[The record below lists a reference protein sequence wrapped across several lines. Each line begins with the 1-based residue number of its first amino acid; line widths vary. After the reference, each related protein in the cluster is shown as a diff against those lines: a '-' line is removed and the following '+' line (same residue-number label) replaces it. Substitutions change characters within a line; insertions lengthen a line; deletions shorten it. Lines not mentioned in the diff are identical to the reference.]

1 MSSRNGGPRSRHS
14 GCSGHSHERLDL
26 IKQDHKRL
34 RKLLEET
41 LEAEGAAREERMD
54 YLRTEL
60 VAHERMEEEV
70 LYPRLRNEK
79 KAHDTVLE
87 GYEEHH
93 VADVLLD
100 ELLDLPPE
108 TDLWKAKVKVL
119 KENVEHHM
127 DEEEDELF
135 KEARAV
141 LNREELDRLGERMAQ
156 IKRSAE
162 DAD

>member
-1 MSSRNGGPRSRHS
+1 MVQGRGITVAARAAMDA
-14 GCSGHSHERLDL
+14 LDL

-34 RKLLEET
+34 RKLLDET
-41 LEAEGAAREERMD
+41 LKAEGAEREERLD
-54 YLRTEL
+54 HLRTEL

-70 LYPRLRNEK
+70 LYPRLRDEK
-79 KAHDTVLE
+79 KAHETVLE

-100 ELLDLPPE
+100 ELLDVPPE

-135 KEARAV
+135 KGARAV
-141 LNREELDRLGERMAQ
+141 LDREELNRLGERMEQ

-162 DAD
+162 DSD

>member
-1 MSSRNGGPRSRHS
+1 LQFDTSMDAL
-14 GCSGHSHERLDL
+14 EL

-34 RKLLEET
+34 KKLLEET
-41 LEAEGAAREERMD
+41 LEAQGTDREARMD
-54 YLRTEL
+54 HLRTEL

-70 LYPRLRNEK
+70 FYPRLKQEQ
-79 KAHDTVLE
+79 KAREEVLE

-100 ELLDLPPE
+100 ELLEVPAE

-127 DEEEDELF
+127 DEEESELF
-135 KEARAV
+135 KKARSV
-141 LNREELDRLGERMAQ
+141 LNRDELEQLGARMER

>member
-1 MSSRNGGPRSRHS
+1 MQFNRSMDAL
-14 GCSGHSHERLDL
+14 EL

-34 RKLLEET
+34 KRLLEDT
-41 LEAEGAAREERMD
+41 LEAEGADRESRMD
-54 YLRTEL
+54 HLRTEL

-70 LYPRLRNEK
+70 FYPRLRQEQ
-79 KAHDTVLE
+79 KAREEVLE

-100 ELLDLPPE
+100 ELLEVPAE

-127 DEEEDELF
+127 DEEETELF
-135 KEARAV
+135 KKARSV
-141 LNREELDRLGERMAQ
+141 LDRGELEQLGARMER

>member
-1 MSSRNGGPRSRHS
+1 MDAL
-14 GCSGHSHERLDL
+14 EL

-34 RKLLEET
+34 RKLLSET
-41 LEAEGAAREERMD
+41 LEAEGADREPRMD
-54 YLRTEL
+54 HLRTEL

-70 LYPRLRNEK
+70 FYPRLRNEQ
-79 KAHDTVLE
+79 KAREEVLE

-100 ELLDLPPE
+100 ELLEMPAE

-127 DEEEDELF
+127 EEEETELF
-135 KEARAV
+135 KKARAV
-141 LNREELDRLGERMAQ
+141 LDGGELEQLGARMER

>member
-1 MSSRNGGPRSRHS
+1 MDAL
-14 GCSGHSHERLDL
+14 EL

-34 RKLLEET
+34 KKLLKET
-41 LEAEGAAREERMD
+41 LEAERSERESRMD
-54 YLRTEL
+54 HLRTEL

-70 LYPRLRNEK
+70 FYPRLRDEK
-79 KAHDTVLE
+79 KAREEVLE

-93 VADVLLD
+93 VADVILD

-127 DEEEDELF
+127 DEEEGELF
-135 KEARAV
+135 TKARAV
-141 LNREELDRLGERMAQ
+141 LNRDELEHLGERMEQ

-162 DAD
+162 DDD

>member
-1 MSSRNGGPRSRHS
+1 MDA
-14 GCSGHSHERLDL
+14 LDL

-34 RKLLEET
+34 KKLLKET
-41 LEAEGAAREERMD
+41 LEAETSQRETRMD
-54 YLRTEL
+54 HLRTEL

-70 LYPRLRNEK
+70 LYPRLREES
-79 KAHDTVLE
+79 KAREEVLE

-93 VADVLLD
+93 VADVILD

-108 TDLWKAKVKVL
+108 NDLWKAKVKVL

-127 DEEEDELF
+127 DEEETELF
-135 KEARAV
+135 KKARAV
-141 LNREELDRLGERMAQ
+141 LEKDELEQMGERMEK

>member
-1 MSSRNGGPRSRHS
+1 MVQGRGITVAARVAMDA
-14 GCSGHSHERLDL
+14 LDL
-26 IKQDHKRL
+26 IKRGHKRL
-34 RKLLEET
+34 RKLLEQT
-41 LEAEGAAREERMD
+41 LEAEGAEREERLD
-54 YLRTEL
+54 HLRTEL

-70 LYPRLRNEK
+70 LYPRLRDEK
-79 KAHDTVLE
+79 KTHEPVLE

-93 VADVLLD
+93 VADVILD
-100 ELLDLPPE
+100 ELLDVPPE

-135 KEARAV
+135 KGARAA
-141 LNREELDRLGERMAQ
+141 LDREELNRLGERMEQ

-162 DAD
+162 DSD

>member
-1 MSSRNGGPRSRHS
+1 MVQGRGIAVAAAVAMDA
-14 GCSGHSHERLDL
+14 LDL

-34 RKLLEET
+34 RKLLDET
-41 LEAEGAAREERMD
+41 LEAEGAQREP
-54 YLRTEL
+54 LP
-60 VAHERMEEEV
+60 A
-70 LYPRLRNEK
+70 RLRDEK
-79 KAHDTVLE
+79 KGHEPVLE

-93 VADVLLD
+93 IADVILD
-100 ELLDLPPE
+100 ELLDVPPE

-135 KEARAV
+135 KGARAV
-141 LNREELDRLGERMAQ
+141 LDREELNRLGERMEQ

>member
-1 MSSRNGGPRSRHS
+1 MVQGRGITVAAPAAMDA
-14 GCSGHSHERLDL
+14 LDL

-34 RKLLEET
+34 RKLLEAT
-41 LEAEGAAREERMD
+41 LKAEGAEREERLD
-54 YLRTEL
+54 HLRTEL

-70 LYPRLRNEK
+70 LYPRLRDEK
-79 KAHDTVLE
+79 KAHETVLE

-100 ELLDLPPE
+100 ELLDVPPE

-135 KEARAV
+135 KGARAV
-141 LNREELDRLGERMAQ
+141 LDREELNRLGERMEQ

-162 DAD
+162 DSD

>member
-1 MSSRNGGPRSRHS
+1 MVEGRGIAVAAPVAMDA
-14 GCSGHSHERLDL
+14 LDL

-34 RKLLEET
+34 RKLLEHT
-41 LEAEGAAREERMD
+41 LEAEGAQREQQLD
-54 YLRTEL
+54 HLRAEL

-70 LYPRLRNEK
+70 LYPRLRDEK
-79 KAHDTVLE
+79 KAHEPVLE

-100 ELLDLPPE
+100 ELLDVPPE
-108 TDLWKAKVKVL
+108 TDLWKAKVMVL

-127 DEEEDELF
+127 DEEEDVLF
-135 KEARAV
+135 KGARAV
-141 LNREELDRLGERMAQ
+141 LDRDELKRLGARMEQ

>member
-1 MSSRNGGPRSRHS
+1 MNA
-14 GCSGHSHERLDL
+14 LDL

-34 RKLLEET
+34 KKLLEST
-41 LEAEGAAREERMD
+41 LEAKESEREARMD
-54 YLRTEL
+54 HLRTEL

-70 LYPRLRNEK
+70 LYPRLRDERK
-79 KAHDTVLE
+79 TRDSILE

-93 VADVLLD
+93 VADVILD
-100 ELLDLPPE
+100 ELLDVPPE

-135 KEARAV
+135 KKARAV
-141 LNREELDRLGERMAQ
+141 LDKSELESLGERMERL
-156 IKRSAE
+156 KRSAE
-162 DAD
+162 DAG

>member
-1 MSSRNGGPRSRHS
+1 MDA
-14 GCSGHSHERLDL
+14 LDL

-41 LEAEGAAREERMD
+41 LGAEGSEREQRMD
-54 YLRTEL
+54 FLRTEL

-70 LYPRLRNEK
+70 LYPRLREEN
-79 KAHDTVLE
+79 KARETVLE

-100 ELLDLPPE
+100 ELLDVPPD

-135 KEARAV
+135 KDARAI
-141 LNREELDRLGERMAQ
+141 LDREELKRLGERMER

>member
-1 MSSRNGGPRSRHS
+1 MVEGRGIAVAIA
-14 GCSGHSHERLDL
+14 CVMDALDL

-34 RKLLEET
+34 KKLLEQTLDAQGADRET
-41 LEAEGAAREERMD
+41 CMD
-54 YLRTEL
+54 HLRTEL

-70 LYPRLRNEK
+70 LYPRLRDEK
-79 KAHDTVLE
+79 KARESVLE

-93 VADVLLD
+93 VADIILD
-100 ELLDLPPE
+100 ELLDVPPE

-127 DEEEDELF
+127 DEEESELF
-135 KEARAV
+135 KKARAV
-141 LNREELDRLGERMAQ
+141 LDSDELDRLGNQMAE

-162 DAD
+162 E

>member
-1 MSSRNGGPRSRHS
+1 MVQGRGITVAAAAPMDA
-14 GCSGHSHERLDL
+14 LDL

-41 LEAEGAAREERMD
+41 LKAEGGARVERLD

-60 VAHERMEEEV
+60 VAHERMGEEV
-70 LYPRLRNEK
+70 LYPRLRDEK
-79 KAHDTVLE
+79 KAHETVLE

-100 ELLDLPPE
+100 ELLDVPPE
-108 TDLWKAKVKVL
+108 TDLWKAKLKVL

-135 KEARAV
+135 KGARAV
-141 LNREELDRLGERMAQ
+141 LDREELNRLGERMEQ

-162 DAD
+162 DSD

>member
-1 MSSRNGGPRSRHS
+1 MDAL
-14 GCSGHSHERLDL
+14 EL

-34 RKLLEET
+34 KKLLEET
-41 LEAEGAAREERMD
+41 LEAQGTDRESRMD
-54 YLRTEL
+54 HLRTEL

-70 LYPRLRNEK
+70 FYPRLRHEQ
-79 KAHDTVLE
+79 KAREEVLE

-100 ELLDLPPE
+100 ELLEVPAE

-127 DEEEDELF
+127 DEEESELF
-135 KEARAV
+135 KKARSV
-141 LNREELDRLGERMAQ
+141 LDRDELEQLGARMER

>member
-1 MSSRNGGPRSRHS
+1 MDA
-14 GCSGHSHERLDL
+14 LDL

-34 RKLLEET
+34 RKLLDET
-41 LEAEGAAREERMD
+41 LKAKGAEREERLD
-54 YLRTEL
+54 HLRTEL

-70 LYPRLRNEK
+70 LYPRLRDEK
-79 KAHDTVLE
+79 KAHETVLE

-100 ELLDLPPE
+100 ELLDVPPE

-141 LNREELDRLGERMAQ
+141 LNREELNRLGERMEQ

-162 DAD
+162 DSD

>member
-1 MSSRNGGPRSRHS
+1 MVQGRGITVAARAAMDA
-14 GCSGHSHERLDL
+14 LDL

-41 LEAEGAAREERMD
+41 LKAEGGEREERLD
-54 YLRTEL
+54 HLRTEL

-70 LYPRLRNEK
+70 LYPRLRDEK
-79 KAHDTVLE
+79 KAHETVLE

-100 ELLDLPPE
+100 ELLDVPPE
-108 TDLWKAKVKVL
+108 TDLWKAKLKVL
-119 KENVEHHM
+119 KENIEHHM

-135 KEARAV
+135 KGARAV
-141 LNREELDRLGERMAQ
+141 LDREELNRLGERMAQ

-162 DAD
+162 DSD

>member
-1 MSSRNGGPRSRHS
+1 MDA
-14 GCSGHSHERLDL
+14 LDL
-26 IKQDHKRL
+26 IKEDHKRL
-34 RKLLEET
+34 KKLLRDTLDAET
-41 LEAEGAAREERMD
+41 PQREERMD
-54 YLRTEL
+54 HLRTEL

-70 LYPRLRNEK
+70 LYPRLRDEK
-79 KAHDTVLE
+79 KAREEVLE

-93 VADVLLD
+93 VADVILD

-127 DEEEDELF
+127 DEEESELF
-135 KEARAV
+135 KKARAV
-141 LNREELDRLGERMAQ
+141 LDRDELERLGERMAQ

-162 DAD
+162 DTDQAG

>member
-1 MSSRNGGPRSRHS
+1 MDA
-14 GCSGHSHERLDL
+14 LDL

-34 RKLLEET
+34 RKLLEQT
-41 LEAEGAAREERMD
+41 LEAEDSEREQRMNF
-54 YLRTEL
+54 LRTEL

-70 LYPRLRNEK
+70 LYPRLREET
-79 KAHDTVLE
+79 KARDTVLE

-100 ELLDLPPE
+100 ELLDVPAD
-108 TDLWKAKVKVL
+108 TDVWKAKLKVL

-135 KEARAV
+135 KGARAV
-141 LNREELDRLGERMAQ
+141 LDRDELKRLGERMEQ

>member
-1 MSSRNGGPRSRHS
+1 MDA
-14 GCSGHSHERLDL
+14 LDL

-34 RKLLEET
+34 RKLLEEA
-41 LEAEGAAREERMD
+41 LKAERAEREERLD
-54 YLRTEL
+54 HLRTEL

-70 LYPRLRNEK
+70 LYPRLRDEK
-79 KAHDTVLE
+79 KAHETVLE

-100 ELLDLPPE
+100 ELLDVPPE

-141 LNREELDRLGERMAQ
+141 LDREELNRLGERMEQ

-162 DAD
+162 DSD